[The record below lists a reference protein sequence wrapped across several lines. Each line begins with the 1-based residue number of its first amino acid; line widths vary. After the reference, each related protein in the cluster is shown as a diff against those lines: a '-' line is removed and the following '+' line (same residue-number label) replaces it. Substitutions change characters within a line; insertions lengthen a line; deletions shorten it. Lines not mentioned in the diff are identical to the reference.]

1 MKISKRLLISLSFII
16 FHISCSLAQKMV
28 TGHVTDEFG
37 EVMGASVV
45 EIDANNRV
53 VGGTTTNMAGEFA
66 FNVKSNKNRLR
77 VTYIGYKPQTLSI
90 GERTTFNIK
99 LSSDVTVLQETV
111 VKGKKRSSDETFS
124 IAQREV
130 SQAMTTFNMQEVEGT
145 SFGSA
150 DDALQ
155 GRIAGLDIVG
165 GGAPGQGGQMRVRG
179 TSTILGNAEP
189 LIVVNDI
196 PFESTELSNFNF
208 DSATDEQ
215 YADLLNV
222 NVDDILEITVLK
234 DAASTA
240 LWGSRGANG
249 VIQIKTKRGSA
260 GKTKVTYSYKLTGA
274 TQPSGYHLLSG
285 DDFTMMMKQSYFNM
299 TQLSGN
305 SSHGDYDFKEFQYD
319 PNWSEYEMYNNN
331 TDWVDA
337 VTQHGWTHDH
347 YLTVQGGGERAN
359 FYISG
364 GYYTRTGTQIGQQYD
379 RYSTRAQLD
388 YHVSDRMMVRTEFQ
402 FTYGDNN
409 QNYESLLN
417 IAYKKMPNLSIY
429 RQDTDGR
436 DLDEYYNI
444 LSTSSMSSQQKSLK
458 NPVALGRLAKDNTKS
473 YRVLPTIRLQYDFFD
488 PEKFFL
494 RYNGYVA
501 LDMNTSHREKF
512 LPSEA
517 TNSDWDNTSVNNSSD
532 QNSEALTIMTENK
545 LTWRSTFANRDH
557 NMQAMIAWNTSQ
569 STSTSQYTV
578 SYGHPGSQLTD
589 AASTATL
596 QNLQNS
602 NSSSRSVS
610 MVGRLHYGFKGRY
623 IFDANIRMD
632 GSTKFGDD
640 NRYGWFPGLSAKWI
654 VSDEPFMRWAEK
666 AVSLFAVRPSWGV
679 AGRQPSSNYLY
690 FNRLAIDTYGY
701 MGTSAVYPSNIRL
714 TDLKWERITST
725 NFGVDLELLDGLFT
739 TTFDVY
745 HKRTNDM
752 LFPELSIS
760 STSGFSA
767 LRYKN
772 VGTMDNDGWELTLGL
787 NKFIK
792 VGKFDASVSVNFAS
806 NKNTIKEMDQVV
818 LDKYNN
824 VTNFNNSTA
833 YPTRL
838 QINNSIGSIYGFRY
852 KGVYSYSFDSYAQAQ
867 AEGKEAPVARDAGG
881 AMMVDYEGNPKPMY
895 YYYNSTAYQFQGGDV
910 IYEDINNDGS
920 IDQYDVVYL
929 GNCNPKLTGGFSL
942 NLHYDKFYL
951 TAFCNFRYGNKIVNQ
966 ARRSLENMYS
976 GYNQSTSVNWRWRKE
991 GDLTEVPR
999 AVYMEAY
1006 NSLPSDR
1013 YVEDGSFLRLKY
1025 INLRYAFDKKLIKT
1039 LGLSS
1044 ASLYL
1049 TVNNLFCLTK
1059 YSGVDPEVGIGNF
1072 GMCTDNSS
1080 TPRSKDWMLG
1090 LQVAF

>member
-1 MKISKRLLISLSFII
+1 MKYRYSLLLAVLVGQVSLA
-16 FHISCSLAQKMV
+16 LAQKMV
-28 TGHVTDEFG
+28 TGMVTDELG
-37 EVMGASVV
+37 AVIGASVV
-45 EIDANNRV
+45 EIDNGNRV
-53 VGGTTTNMAGEFA
+53 VGGTTTNMEGAFA
-66 FNVKSNKNRLR
+66 LTVKNTKHRLR
-77 VTYIGYKPQTLSI
+77 ITYIGYKPQTLNI
-90 GERTTFNIK
+90 GNRTVFKVK
-99 LSSDVTVLQETV
+99 LDDDSNLLQETV
-111 VKGKKRSSDETFS
+111 VTGKRRSSDETFS

-130 SQAMTTFNMQEVEGT
+130 SQAQTTFNLIEVEGT
-145 SFGSA
+145 SFTSA

-189 LIVVNDI
+189 LVVVNDI

-249 VIQIKTKRGSA
+249 VIQIKTKRGSM
-260 GKTKVTYSYKLTGA
+260 GKTKVSYSYKLTGA
-274 TQPSGYHLLSG
+274 TLPKGYSLLNG
-285 DDFTMMMKQSYFNM
+285 DDFSMMMKQAYFGM

-305 SSHGDYDFKEFQYD
+305 SSHSDYDFKEFQYD
-319 PNWSEYEMYNNN
+319 PNFSEYQMYNNN

-337 VTQHGWTHDH
+337 VTQKGWTHDH
-347 YLTVQGGGERAN
+347 YLTVQGGGERAT
-359 FYISG
+359 FYLSG
-364 GYYTRTGTQIGQQYD
+364 GYYTRTGTQIGQRYD

-402 FTYGDNN
+402 FTYGNN
-409 QNYESLLN
+409 DQNYESLLN

-429 RQDTDGR
+429 KQTADGLDTG
-436 DLDEYYNI
+436 EYYNI
-444 LSTSSMSSQQKSLK
+444 LSSSSLSSQQKNLK
-458 NPVALGRLAKDNTKS
+458 NPVALGNLAKDNTKS

-488 PEKFFL
+488 PQKIFL

-501 LDMNTSHREKF
+501 LDMNNNHRERY

-517 TNSDWDNTSVNNSSD
+517 TNSDWSSTSVNNSSD

-545 LTWRSTFANRDH
+545 LTWRSTFANRNHDL
-557 NMQAMIAWNTSQ
+557 QAMASWNTSH

-578 SYGHPGSQLTD
+578 SYGHPSSSLTD
-589 AASTATL
+589 ASSTATL
-596 QNLQNS
+596 QEIKNS

-610 MVGRLHYGFKGRY
+610 MVGRVHYGFKGRY
-623 IFDANIRMD
+623 ILDANIRMD

-654 VSDEPFMRWAEK
+654 ISDEPLFNKIRP
-666 AVSLFAVRPSWGV
+666 VLSLFAIRPSWGV

-690 FNRLAIDTYGY
+690 FNRLAIDSYGY
-701 MGTSAVYPSNIRL
+701 MGTSAVSPSNIRL

-725 NFGVDLELLDGLFT
+725 NFGIDLELWNGLFT
-739 TTFDVY
+739 ATFDIY

-752 LFPELSIS
+752 LFPSLSIA
-760 STSGFSA
+760 STSGFST
-767 LRYKN
+767 LNYKN
-772 VGTMDNDGWELTLGL
+772 VGVMDNDGWELSLSL

-792 VGKFDASVSVNFAS
+792 TKKFDVSFSVNFAS

-824 VTNFNNSTA
+824 VSVFNNTSS

-838 QINNSIGSIYGFRY
+838 QLNNSIGSIYGFRY
-852 KGVYSYSFDSYAQAQ
+852 KGVYSYSYDNYENAE
-867 AEGKEAPVARDAGG
+867 AEGKSSPVARDANGN
-881 AMMVDYEGNPKPMY
+881 VVKDYEGKPKRMY
-895 YYYNSTAYQFQGGDV
+895 YYYKTTAYQFQGGDA
-910 IYEDINNDGS
+910 IYEDVNHDGS
-920 IDQYDVVYL
+920 IDEYDVVYL

-942 NLHYDKFYL
+942 NLHYANFYL
-951 TAFCNFRYGNKIVNQ
+951 TAFCNFRYGNKIINE
-966 ARRSLENMYS
+966 ARRSLENMYA

-991 GDLTEVPR
+991 GDVTEVPR
-999 AVYMEAY
+999 AVYQEAY

-1025 INLRYAFDKKLIKT
+1025 INLRYSFDKKLIKP
-1039 LGLSS
+1039 LGLTS

-1049 TVNNLFCLTK
+1049 TLNNLFCITK
-1059 YSGVDPEVGIGNF
+1059 YSGVDPEVSIGDF
-1072 GMCTDNSS
+1072 GMCIDNSS

-1090 LQVAF
+1090 VQVSF